1 MWNVGCYE
9 VYVIAVCMS
18 TLDGLN
24 DLNCWILYVNTY
36 YVDQGL
42 STFFVKCF

>member
-1 MWNVGCYE
+1 MWNAGCYE
-9 VYVIAVCMS
+9 VCVIAVYMS

-24 DLNCWILYVNTY
+24 DLNWWMLYVNTY

-42 STFFVKCF
+42 STFFKK